1 MRPEVIEGDVR
12 EVLKSFDDES
22 VQCVVTSPPYW
33 GLRDYGTATWEG
45 GDDDCD
51 HTINDGTF
59 DPKKGRVVERPD
71 RSSDKS
77 CCIRCGAK
85 RIDAQLGLEPTPE
98 EYVENMVSVFQEVKR
113 VLRKDGTVWLN
124 LGDSYA
130 GSNGSRGITENTHS
144 VKKGDKVLL
153 KRIEGR
159 NFTEHKEGGMPI
171 ISPDSI
177 GLKHKDLVGIPWRVA
192 LALQSDGWWLRS
204 DIIWNKPNPMPEAVK
219 DRPTKSHEYI
229 FLLTKSAKYYYDTD
243 AIRELTGNESSG
255 RNKRSVW
262 KITTQ
267 PYKEAHFATFP
278 EELPETC
285 IKAGTSKAGC
295 CADCG
300 TPWVIE
306 REQLT
311 TPEREPRINRIGV
324 IPKRDKACRMNSKN
338 MESIV
343 WRIKGWKANCDC
355 NADKVPCVVL
365 DIFAG
370 SGTTLRVASKLGR
383 KGIGIELNPE
393 YIKILK
399 KRCRIESVSLEAF
412 A

>member
-1 MRPEVIEGDVR
+1 MRPEVIQGDVR
-12 EVLKSFDDES
+12 EVLKTLDDES

-45 GDDDCD
+45 GDEGCE
-51 HTINDGTF
+51 HTINDGTY
-59 DPKKGRVVERPD
+59 DPKKGKVVERPD

-130 GSNGSRGITENTHS
+130 RQG
-144 VKKGDKVLL
+144 GDSSKT
-153 KRIEGR
+153 GR
-159 NFTEHKEGGMPI
+159 HWDGRKDNPSTGHNRYANK
-171 ISPDSI
+171 I
-177 GLKHKDLVGIPWRVA
+177 GLKNKDLVGIPWRVA
-192 LALQSDGWWLRS
+192 FALQADGWYLRS
-204 DIIWNKPNPMPEAVK
+204 DIIWNKPNPMPESVT

-229 FLLTKSAKYYYDTD
+229 FLLTKSAKYYYDHEAIKEKGEYPAGTRAAKASD
-243 AIRELTGNESSG
+243 ARSSMG
-255 RNKRSVW
+255 FVNSRPPEYKIYDGTRNKRSIW
-262 KITTQ
+262 KITTK

-285 IKAGTSKAGC
+285 IKAGT
-295 CADCG
+295 
-300 TPWVIE
+300 
-306 REQLT
+306 Q
-311 TPEREPRINRIGV
+311 
-324 IPKRDKACRMNSKN
+324 
-338 MESIV
+338 
-343 WRIKGWKANCDC
+343 KGD
-355 NADKVPCVVL
+355 VVL

-399 KRCRIESVSLEAF
+399 KRCKIESVSLEAF
-412 A
+412 I